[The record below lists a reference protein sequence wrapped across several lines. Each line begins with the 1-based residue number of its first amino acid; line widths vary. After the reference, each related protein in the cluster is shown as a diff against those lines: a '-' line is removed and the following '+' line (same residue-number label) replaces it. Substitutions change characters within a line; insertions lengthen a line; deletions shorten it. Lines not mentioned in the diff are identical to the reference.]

1 MTEAKRKSGGRRSGG
16 RAFDLFDSQ
25 MPVRR
30 YKLLLQ
36 SLLQRRRR
44 GIGQAIAD
52 ATGTNPSFVSQ
63 ITSPAYDV
71 PLPVQHLRTIMDT
84 AGFSSNEE
92 WMLIEAY
99 LQAHPERADELL
111 DRSRP
116 HSDSRTIEITVP
128 VLSSERAQRH
138 LEAAIERM
146 AAEFAANALLLE
158 RELSREHAT
167 GETEDAK
174 SEDSADDTMAGAA

>member
-1 MTEAKRKSGGRRSGG
+1 MTATKRTTGARRSG

-36 SLLQRRRR
+36 GLLQRRRR

-63 ITSPAYDV
+63 MTSPAYDV
-71 PLPVQHLRTIMDT
+71 PLPVQHLRTIIDT
-84 AGFSSNEE
+84 AGFTSDEE
-92 WMLIEAY
+92 RTLIEAY

-111 DRSRP
+111 DRGHGR
-116 HSDSRTIEITVP
+116 SDSRTIAITVP

-138 LEAAIERM
+138 LEAAIQRM
-146 AAEFAANALLLE
+146 ATEFAANAILLE
-158 RELSREHAT
+158 RELNSD
-167 GETEDAK
+167 DA
-174 SEDSADDTMAGAA
+174 ADIVAGAA